1 YVTVAVSRDNIKGII
16 IGQKGQMLKKIGSY
30 ARKKIEELLNTKV
43 YLELKVKTFKDW
55 KNSDIKLKD
64 LGF

>member
-1 YVTVAVSRDNIKGII
+1 
-16 IGQKGQMLKKIGSY
+16 MLKKIGTY
-30 ARKKIEELLNTKV
+30 ARKKIEDLLGKKV